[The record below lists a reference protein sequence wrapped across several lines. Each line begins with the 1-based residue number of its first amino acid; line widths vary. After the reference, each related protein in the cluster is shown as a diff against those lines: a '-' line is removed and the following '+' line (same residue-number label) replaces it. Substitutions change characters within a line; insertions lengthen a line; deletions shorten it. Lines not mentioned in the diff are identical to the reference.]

1 MSIKAP
7 SILLLDARL
16 YRSIPGKGSGVGFS
30 HLKASARN
38 LTFSPPPL
46 FFVFVFVFQLS
57 FQGGTQFGERSSHPG
72 QVGSEVGRGRR
83 SRRAGVLRHH
93 LLTLRP
99 PLRRRPGNHRQ
110 SHPHQQE
117 DGPAE
122 DHGWRGR
129 DSLQEASQVSRKEKT
144 SKTKSHVYSFIRK

>member
-7 SILLLDARL
+7 SILLDARFL
-16 YRSIPGKGSGVGFS
+16 EKGSGVGFS

-38 LTFSPPPL
+38 LTFLPPL
-46 FFVFVFVFQLS
+46 FFFFVFQLS
-57 FQGGTQFGERSSHPG
+57 FQGGTQFGKRSSHPE

-117 DGPAE
+117 DGPPE

-129 DSLQEASQVSRKEKT
+129 DSLQEASQVSRKKKT
-144 SKTKSHVYSFIRK
+144 SKRKSHVYLFIRK